1 MSYDVII
8 RDGLWFDGT
17 GSTPQTRTLGIRDG
31 VVCTVSSTPLDETGC
46 PEIIDAKGKWVVPGF
61 VDVHTHYDAEVLL
74 DPGLRES
81 VRHGVT
87 TVLLGMCSL
96 STVYANADDAA
107 DLFSR
112 VEAVPRKFVLARCR
126 NKTWSTPAE
135 YVEAI
140 DSLPLGPNVSSLLG
154 HSDLRTSVLGLDRAT
169 TRDVEPTDAELDKM
183 AAMLDDALE
192 AGMLGMSGMD
202 AAIDKL
208 DGDRFRSRALPSTFA
223 TWRERRKLIK
233 VLRKRGRILQSAP
246 NVAKAESGLLFF
258 LASSPLFGLRKAV
271 RMSLLVSADAKSMP
285 LAVHVFGL
293 GTRLMNFVLR
303 SKVRFQHLPVP
314 FELYSDG
321 IDLPVF
327 EEFGAG
333 TAALHLRD
341 QLERNELLADTEYR
355 RRFRRQFDR
364 VKLGP
369 SLWHKD
375 FHDAKIVE
383 CPDKTLIGKSF
394 GAIAKERGLHPLD
407 AFLDVLVENGERN
420 VRWTTIVA
428 NHRPKQLNKLAAEP
442 SIHMGFSDAGAHLR
456 NMAFYNYSLRFLKR
470 TLDAY
475 QDGQPFLTIERAVHR
490 LTGEVAEWFGLDAG
504 TLREGDRADFVVID
518 PAGLDDS
525 VDAYHEEKVPFYG
538 DLSRMVNRNDAA
550 VVATGVNG
558 AIVFRNGEFRDGYG
572 KTVKSGRY
580 LRAGAGRSQ
589 TRRLEGVGHPMAR
602 TQQQR
607 REETVARLLEASIA
621 TIIEVGYARA
631 SAAVI
636 TKRAGVSVGALFRH
650 FDTMGDFMA
659 ATAYEVLRRQLDS
672 FTKQV
677 AAIPSDR
684 PAMEAGLTILRDIT
698 SSSTNAVL
706 YELMI
711 AARTDEKLNA
721 TLQNVLE
728 QYTSKICDAARALP
742 GADSL
747 SQETFPVLV
756 ALLTNTFD
764 GAAMLRAVLPQP
776 DIEDRRIALL
786 SSLLSGIGLPG

>member
-1 MSYDVII
+1 MTYDVII

-17 GSTPQTRTLGIRDG
+17 GGPPRICTLGIRDG
-31 VVCTVSSTPLDETGC
+31 IVAAVSTAPLDETGC
-46 PEIIDAKGKWVVPGF
+46 PEVIDAKGKWVTPGF

-96 STVYANADDAA
+96 STVYASADDAA

-112 VEAVPRKFVLARCR
+112 VEAVPRNFVLGALEA

-140 DSLPLGPNVSSLLG
+140 DNLPLGPNVSSLLG
-154 HSDLRTSVLGLDRAT
+154 HSDLRTAVLGLDRAT
-169 TRDVEPTDAELDKM
+169 DKNVEPTGAELDRM
-183 AAMLDDALE
+183 AALLDQALE

-258 LASSPLFGLRKAV
+258 LSSSPMFGLRDSV

-293 GTRLMNFVLR
+293 GTRLLNFLLG
-303 SKVRFQHLPVP
+303 SQIRFQHLPVP

-341 QLERNELLADTEYR
+341 QLERNALLADKEYR
-355 RRFRRQFDR
+355 RRFRRSFDR
-364 VKLGP
+364 KTLGP
-369 SLWHKD
+369 SLWHRD
-375 FHDAKIVE
+375 FHDAVIVE

-394 GAIAKERGLHPLD
+394 GTIADERGLHPLD

-428 NHRPKQLNKLAAEP
+428 NHRPKQLDKLAAEP

-456 NMAFYNYSLRFLKR
+456 NMAFYNFSLRLLKR
-470 TLDAY
+470 TRDAERA
-475 QDGQPFLTIERAVHR
+475 GKPFLTLERAVHR

-518 PAGLDDS
+518 PAGLNDA
-525 VDAYHEEKVPFYG
+525 VDAYHEQTVPFYG
-538 DLSRMVNRNDAA
+538 GLSRMVNRNDAA
-550 VVATGVNG
+550 VLATGVNG
-558 AIVFRNGEFRDGYG
+558 AIVFRHGQFRDGYG
-572 KTVKSGRY
+572 KTAKSGRY
-580 LRAGAGRSQ
+580 LRAAASQ
-589 TRRLEGVGHPMAR
+589 LQP
-602 TQQQR
+602 
-607 REETVARLLEASIA
+607 ASPL
-621 TIIEVGYARA
+621 
-631 SAAVI
+631 AA
-636 TKRAGVSVGALFRH
+636 H
-650 FDTMGDFMA
+650 
-659 ATAYEVLRRQLDS
+659 
-672 FTKQV
+672 
-677 AAIPSDR
+677 
-684 PAMEAGLTILRDIT
+684 
-698 SSSTNAVL
+698 
-706 YELMI
+706 
-711 AARTDEKLNA
+711 
-721 TLQNVLE
+721 
-728 QYTSKICDAARALP
+728 
-742 GADSL
+742 
-747 SQETFPVLV
+747 
-756 ALLTNTFD
+756 
-764 GAAMLRAVLPQP
+764 
-776 DIEDRRIALL
+776 
-786 SSLLSGIGLPG
+786 